1 MNISLREVR
10 EHYGRLTRLIAFMD
24 MMFVLVMSCIGI
36 YIADIMS
43 QSDDAEENTIFVLYT
58 VFVIGVIL
66 IILLAISTIMGRK
79 GEHEAAIR
87 FRRVLSVLSLIIGI
101 LSLIVSLSTITK
113 TYTEWED
120 TYTATIFIIQLVSSI
135 LTVIAGG
142 LLFSYSFTGNKFF
155 DSKNV
160 AKDIPEGMTVDKN
173 NRIYQSVKGIS
184 YSIISLPIFLL
195 AYYFSTEIDYFS
207 KIDLSDN
214 SSYAAFFKT
223 ISFVGIVTTAMVF
236 ITAILV
242 LLKKLG
248 NMMMTVN
255 KRAFMINTLVQ
266 LIFVIYSFISIPKD
280 FVVSRHPDVSYIIFS
295 ALLTVIDII
304 MTVTVIRGDKA
315 N

>member
-142 LLFSYSFTGNKFF
+142 LLFSCSFTGNKFF

-242 LLKKLG
+242 LLKKFG